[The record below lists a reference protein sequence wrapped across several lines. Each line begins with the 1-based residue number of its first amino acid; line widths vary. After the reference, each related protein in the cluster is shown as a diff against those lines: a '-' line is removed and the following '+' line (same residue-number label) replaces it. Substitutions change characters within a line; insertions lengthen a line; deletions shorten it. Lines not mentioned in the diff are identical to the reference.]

1 MKGLKVGTTMSA
13 LGLEKRVFD
22 VVGGTILLA
31 VTMPVMAA
39 VAAAIRLSDGSP
51 VLFRQERPGLNE
63 APFTMYKFR
72 TMRAPQTG
80 QDMYRTDELRVTT
93 LGAFLRKTSLDE
105 LPELL
110 NVIKGDMSL
119 VGPRPL
125 LVEYLPNYSPLHR
138 RRHLVRPGITGMAQ
152 ISGRRS
158 LTFRQRLDLDIQYIE
173 AWSPLLDLRILLKTL
188 LVPFT
193 TGSDESQSLDSVDD
207 VGLMRKR

>member
-1 MKGLKVGTTMSA
+1 
-13 LGLEKRVFD
+13 
-22 VVGGTILLA
+22 
-31 VTMPVMAA
+31 
-39 VAAAIRLSDGSP
+39 
-51 VLFRQERPGLNE
+51 
-63 APFTMYKFR
+63 
-72 TMRAPQTG
+72 
-80 QDMYRTDELRVTT
+80 
-93 LGAFLRKTSLDE
+93 LRKTSLDE
-105 LPELL
+105 LPELV

-138 RRHLVRPGITGMAQ
+138 RRHLVRPGITGLAQ

-188 LVPFT
+188 FVPFT